1 MFAEWSEFRG
11 VQGLFDKKHLD
22 EGPLLPAACCFVS
35 APGEEQQSQ
44 PRQGP
49 SVRPLNQDTCL
60 FPVALA
66 RQETA
71 ELMGRRGY

>member
-1 MFAEWSEFRG
+1 MLNGWSS
-11 VQGLFDKKHLD
+11 GLFDGKHLD
-22 EGPLLPAACCFVS
+22 EGPLLSAACCFVS
-35 APGEEQQSQ
+35 ALGDEQQSQ

-49 SVRPLNQDTCL
+49 SVRPLNQAPHL

>member
-1 MFAEWSEFRG
+1 MDG

-22 EGPLLPAACCFVS
+22 EGPLLSAACCFVS
-35 APGEEQQSQ
+35 ALGDEQRSQ

-60 FPVALA
+60 FPAALA

-71 ELMGRRGY
+71 ELMGRREY